1 MDADYWH
8 KKWSQNDIGFHQDDF
23 NALMVKHF
31 GGLDLRDGAHVFV
44 PLCGKTRD
52 IAWLLQEGFRVT
64 GAELSQTAVEDL
76 FADLSLTPV
85 VTQDGALLR
94 FATPEL
100 VVFVGDIFDVT
111 QHALGAVDAIYDRAA
126 LVALPA
132 DVRARYAK
140 HLIAVTEGAT
150 QFVLTFT
157 YDQTTMN
164 GPPFSITADMIVDL
178 YDQHYALKLVD
189 ERAVPGKGLKGR
201 TPATEVA
208 WELLPF

>member
-1 MDADYWH
+1 MDAAYWH
-8 KKWSQNDIGFHQDDF
+8 KKWSQNEIGFHQADF
-23 NALMVKHF
+23 NPLMVAHF

-52 IAWLLQEGFRVT
+52 IAWLLDEGFRVT
-64 GAELSQTAVEDL
+64 GAELSQTAVEEL
-76 FADLSLTPV
+76 FAELDLTPV

-111 QHALGAVDAIYDRAA
+111 QHALGAVDAVYDRAA

-132 DVRARYAK
+132 DLRERYAK
-140 HLIAVTEGAT
+140 HLIAITEGAA

-157 YDQTTMN
+157 YDQSIMN

-189 ERAVPGKGLKGR
+189 ERAVPGKR
-201 TPATEVA
+201 QVRSRVR
-208 WELLPF
+208 